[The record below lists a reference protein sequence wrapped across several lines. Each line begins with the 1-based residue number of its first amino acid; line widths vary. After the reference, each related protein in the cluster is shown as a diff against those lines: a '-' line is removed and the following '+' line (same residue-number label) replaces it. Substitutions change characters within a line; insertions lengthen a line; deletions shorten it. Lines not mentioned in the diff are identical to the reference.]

1 MEYAAGKLRAMNGWQ
16 RAFWAATA
24 VCIAAY
30 LVDAAA
36 GEVDASSFWGMTYGT
51 VATAFMVGSSLYAVR
66 RRTVRRSVGSARA
79 WQQFH
84 VYGGTLF
91 MLLTL
96 MHAAFR
102 VPKGAM
108 TTWLM
113 VLSIWVFVSGLLGIL
128 IQKWIPRLLLP
139 LGTEA
144 LYERIP
150 ELVNEVRENAER
162 LAGGLPAPARDYYR
176 RSLEPQMRVPRNR
189 PAAFISGQA
198 GRRSR
203 AREFELLRGILPPP
217 AGDSVRELE
226 ALYITKL
233 ELDAHYTLQ
242 KALRW
247 WLYSHVPPSLALL
260 ALVAYHVFSVF
271 YY

>member
-1 MEYAAGKLRAMNGWQ
+1 MNAWH

-24 VCIAAY
+24 VCLAAY
-30 LVDAAA
+30 LADAAS
-36 GEVDASSFWGMTYGT
+36 GDVDASSFWGMTYGALAA
-51 VATAFMVGSSLYAVR
+51 VFMAGSALYAVR
-66 RRTVRRSVGSARA
+66 RRRVRRGVGTARA

-84 VYGGTLF
+84 VFGGALF

-102 VPKGAM
+102 VPRGAM

-113 VLSIWVFVSGLLGIL
+113 ALSIWVFVSGLLGVL

-139 LGTEA
+139 LGIEA

-150 ELVNEVRENAER
+150 ELVNEVREKAEG
-162 LAGGLPAPARDYYR
+162 LADGLPAPARDYYR
-176 RSLEPQMRVPRNR
+176 RSLEPGMRAPRNR
-189 PAAFISGQA
+189 PLAFINPRG
-198 GRRSR
+198 GRRE
-203 AREFELLRGILPPP
+203 REFALLRGILPPESGE
-217 AGDSVRELE
+217 AVRGLE
-226 ALYITKL
+226 ALYVTKL

-247 WLYSHVPPSLALL
+247 WLYIHVPPSLALL